1 MTITQE
7 QRNNLFIAAGR
18 SRDFDTELASL
29 GITIT
34 PAEPPWEAAYW
45 AFVNGKQDDPP
56 SVRDTWQAA
65 LQHAVD
71 VVKGAPGGGS
81 GDHIRRAAILT
92 AFGAGG
98 RNA

>member
-1 MTITQE
+1 MQDDLE
-7 QRNNLFIAAGR
+7 QRVARALCV
-18 SRDFDTELASL
+18 
-29 GITIT
+29 
-34 PAEPPWEAAYW
+34 AE
-45 AFVNGKQDDPP
+45 GDDPP